1 MTFATIV
8 ETMGGHDLNHIA
20 QLERIASS

>member
-8 ETMGGHDLNHIA
+8 ETMAGHDLNHIA
-20 QLERIASS
+20 QLEKIAGE